1 MNIKLRKLFEFVTVK
16 WEMKHIAIWKRE
28 ICSRIF
34 VGSAVEWKFV
44 WECVMFLDEGTI
56 FCDEFKGDGAQR
68 KMIRDI
74 QMTNKNLTIFLL
86 FSNH

>member
-1 MNIKLRKLFEFVTVK
+1 MKLRKLFEFVTVK
-16 WEMKHIAIWKRE
+16 WETKHVAIRKRE

-34 VGSAVEWKFV
+34 VGGAFEWKFV

-56 FCDEFKGDGAQR
+56 KWVCQGDGEQR

-74 QMTNKNLTIFLL
+74 QR
-86 FSNH
+86 